1 MNFNAIN
8 AFDAS
13 TRRPVKHK
21 HIVLYIRLNFQT
33 IFFFQ
38 CGTTCGKNMH
48 NIT

>member
-33 IFFFQ
+33 IFFFNVAHHVEKI
-38 CGTTCGKNMH
+38 C
-48 NIT
+48 IT